1 MKPAMFRFSL
11 LGMLGLTTIVAVAL
25 ATVRESLGLAG
36 LLCAW
41 TTGVVWFTSVL
52 SMAVLRD
59 AYRLVRHRD
68 WSALRHY
75 RHWFIW
81 LTFLFCGSAL
91 FWTFVMPRG
100 TEGMADLS
108 SRHTTEAIRIAGV
121 IMGGALAAAF
131 VSNRKFW
138 ERVEKVEATGDG
150 AP

>member
-1 MKPAMFRFSL
+1 MKPALFRFSL

-41 TTGVVWFTSVL
+41 TTGVVWFASVL

-59 AYRLVRHRD
+59 AGRAVRGRS
-68 WSALRHY
+68 WGALRVY

-81 LTFLFCGSAL
+81 LTFLFCGLAL
-91 FWTFVMPRG
+91 FWTFAMPRG
-100 TEGMADLS
+100 SEGMADLS

-121 IMGGALAAAF
+121 IMGVTLAAAF
-131 VSNRKFW
+131 VSDRRFW
-138 ERVEKVEATGDG
+138 QRTDQ